1 MNISQREWDSYWEQ
15 QSSVTKT
22 YGKIASIYRKFI
34 IPRSLI
40 KTLNL
45 KLNSNSRILH
55 AGAGGGEVDVAL
67 APSWN
72 LYSIDYSFRATI
84 QHREVHYKDG
94 REDLVAQADI
104 FNLPFANNTFD
115 AVFNLGVM
123 EHFSDDEIVDALKE
137 FRRVTRVGGVI
148 ILYWPPIWGLSVMV
162 LRSAKFLLQLE
173 RRKQISLYPPEI
185 NLVKSRRR
193 CERWISEADL
203 SLEQFSF
210 GIGDFFTHQIV
221 IARKTK

>member
-45 KLNSNSRILH
+45 KLEPNSRLLH
-55 AGAGGGEVDVAL
+55 AGAGGGEVDSAL
-67 APSWN
+67 ATSWN

-84 QHREVHYKDG
+84 QHREVHHKNG
-94 REDLVAQADI
+94 KEDLVSQADI
-104 FNLPFANNTFD
+104 FNLPFSNNTFD

-123 EHFSDDEIVDALKE
+123 EHFSDAEIVSALKE
-137 FRRVTRVGGVI
+137 FSRVTREGGVI

-162 LRSAKFLLQLE
+162 LRMAKFVLQLE

-185 NLVKSRRR
+185 NLIKSRRR
-193 CERWISEADL
+193 CAHWISEADL
-203 SLEQFSF
+203 SFEQFSF

>member
-45 KLNSNSRILH
+45 KLEPNSRLLH
-55 AGAGGGEVDVAL
+55 AGAGGGEVDSAL
-67 APSWN
+67 ATSWN

-84 QHREVHYKDG
+84 QHREVHHKNG
-94 REDLVAQADI
+94 KEDLVSQADI
-104 FNLPFANNTFD
+104 FNLPFSNNTFD

-123 EHFSDDEIVDALKE
+123 EHFSDAEIVSALKE
-137 FRRVTRVGGVI
+137 FSRVTREGGVI
-148 ILYWPPIWGLSVMV
+148 ILYWPPIWGLSVMA
-162 LRSAKFLLQLE
+162 LRMAKFVLQLE

-185 NLVKSRRR
+185 NLIKSRRR
-193 CERWISEADL
+193 CAHWISEADL
-203 SLEQFSF
+203 NFEQFSF

>member
-45 KLNSNSRILH
+45 KLEPNSRLLH
-55 AGAGGGEVDVAL
+55 AGAGGGEVDSAL
-67 APSWN
+67 ATSWN

-84 QHREVHYKDG
+84 QHREVHHKNG
-94 REDLVAQADI
+94 REDLVSQADI
-104 FNLPFANNTFD
+104 FNLPFSNNTFD

-123 EHFSDDEIVDALKE
+123 EHFSDAEIVSALKE
-137 FRRVTRVGGVI
+137 FSRVTREGGVI
-148 ILYWPPIWGLSVMV
+148 ILYWPPIWGLSVMA
-162 LRSAKFLLQLE
+162 LRMAKFVLQLE

-185 NLVKSRRR
+185 NLIKSRRR
-193 CERWISEADL
+193 CAHWISEADL
-203 SLEQFSF
+203 SFEQFSF

>member
-45 KLNSNSRILH
+45 KLEPNSRLLH
-55 AGAGGGEVDVAL
+55 AGAGGGEVDSAL
-67 APSWN
+67 ATSWN

-84 QHREVHYKDG
+84 QHREVHHKNG
-94 REDLVAQADI
+94 REDLVSQADI
-104 FNLPFANNTFD
+104 FNLPFSNNTFD

-123 EHFSDDEIVDALKE
+123 EHFSDAEIVSALKE
-137 FRRVTRVGGVI
+137 FSRVTREGGVI
-148 ILYWPPIWGLSVMV
+148 ILYWPPIWGLSVMA
-162 LRSAKFLLQLE
+162 LRMAKFVLQLE

-185 NLVKSRRR
+185 NLIKSRRR
-193 CERWISEADL
+193 CAHWISEADL
-203 SLEQFSF
+203 NFEQFSF

>member
-15 QSSVTKT
+15 QSSVTKA

-45 KLNSNSRILH
+45 KLEPNSRLLH
-55 AGAGGGEVDVAL
+55 AGAGGGEVDSAL
-67 APSWN
+67 ATSWN

-84 QHREVHYKDG
+84 QHREVHHKNG
-94 REDLVAQADI
+94 REDLVSQADI
-104 FNLPFANNTFD
+104 FNLPFSNNTFD

-123 EHFSDDEIVDALKE
+123 EHFSDAEIVSALKE
-137 FRRVTRVGGVI
+137 FSRVTREGGVI

-162 LRSAKFLLQLE
+162 LRMAKFVLQLE

-185 NLVKSRRR
+185 NLIKSRRR
-193 CERWISEADL
+193 CAHWISEADL
-203 SLEQFSF
+203 NFEQFSF

>member
-1 MNISQREWDSYWEQ
+1 MNISKREWDSYWEQ

-40 KTLNL
+40 KTLNS
-45 KLNSNSRILH
+45 KLDANSRLLH

-67 APSWN
+67 ATSWN
-72 LYSIDYSFRATI
+72 VYSIDYSFRATI
-84 QHREVHYKDG
+84 QHREAHHKNG
-94 REDLVAQADI
+94 IKDLVAQADI
-104 FNLPFANNTFD
+104 FNLPFSNNTFD

-123 EHFSDDEIVDALKE
+123 EHFSDAEIVNALKE

-148 ILYWPPIWGLSVMV
+148 ILYWPPIWGLSVIV
-162 LRSAKFLLQLE
+162 LRSVKFILQLE

-193 CERWISEADL
+193 CAHWISEADL
-203 SLEQFSF
+203 DLEQFSF